1 MEEKDHEEEEEEDE
15 EYYDAYNDVDVHEAM
30 ITDAPRMKAYAQA
43 VLDNVERIRGRV
55 VVDVGCGTSVLSLM
69 CARAGA
75 RKVTASHSIMLLV
88 NIYDLFTQLDE
99 QLHLTSCVPFP
110 IHTPG
115 GGAPEGRCTPLRRAV

>member
-1 MEEKDHEEEEEEDE
+1 MEEKDHEEEEEDDDE

-75 RKVTASHSIMLLV
+75 RKVTASHSIMFLININILL
-88 NIYDLFTQLDE
+88 TQLDE
-99 QLHLTSCVPFP
+99 QLHMY
-110 IHTPG
+110 HTQLIPPAA
-115 GGAPEGRCTPLRRAV
+115 APRRAGVRH